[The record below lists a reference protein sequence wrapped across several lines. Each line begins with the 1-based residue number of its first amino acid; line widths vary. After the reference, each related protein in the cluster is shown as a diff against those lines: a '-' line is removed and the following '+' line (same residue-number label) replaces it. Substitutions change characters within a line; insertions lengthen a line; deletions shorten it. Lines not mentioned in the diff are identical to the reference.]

1 MPLLLPSSG
10 SHLGLAS
17 PLHLTPSASL
27 IAHTRRPHH
36 SPRPPIPGV
45 ARALAGTSNGS
56 ILATF
61 LLLALYAPVNA
72 DAKEMKKRLQS
83 GKPVRPDEPLSYE
96 TVCQMVGRAGDAS
109 EMLVMVNLCSDVTVA
124 ADFASASEL
133 VDGGEIASSFLFGY
147 LLKCLQ
153 EKHNI
158 STIIKTI
165 GGVLTFG
172 RGSLGMPRPKALALL
187 HMLRESLHACP
198 TFTDEELRKL
208 LPELGVYAGWAMP
221 VGAAAAEARG
231 ALLSEMAMRGA
242 SLFHALSR
250 EVPWL
255 RADVRYAH
263 SADAR
268 PALLDA
274 FAVHV
279 VTDDA
284 RGTTDWG
291 RALRAMLVAPSGAPT
306 EAEVEGCRLSLAS
319 MLYTLFKLHE
329 DANVRIS
336 PSKIA
341 SLPLEQ
347 LAAFAAEAAT
357 LAAGVADLGH
367 AVRDCYDTQAAEDAV
382 RGRTARV
389 SAGLRA
395 LADGITSA
403 AASFGGGASPGGG
416 GGGGMSLRGSL
427 GMSRKM
433 TRDDAGGA
441 PAADVRTP
449 RLPPLSLRALDAASA
464 SLLSSHV
471 LAELREAAEV
481 CGARRYLHEPL
492 LPSLYERLRQ
502 SAAHGEPAG
511 LAHAL
516 RVCVAGSDTTLHKL
530 IQAYAVLRCAYPE
543 LLEQRP
549 LRVFLVPVGRPHALR
564 LAGFLAQQDGWYRR
578 HVFAPHCAGPP
589 IVPHLILSSSGGGDG
604 WHADG
609 GGDGRLHGAG
619 EPPPSAFATAPAAG
633 APTLPVAPLRAT
645 LTDYFRASRACLQVR
660 LFEVACYTAA
670 PPPPP
675 SAASAVSMKRPTDA
689 PFVTLVFGQSVEV
702 VSVGGRD
709 ESGGPPVGATVCYTM
724 SDPWGVPYQ
733 TPTTVAGRFAC
744 LSWHTFSSAPFHS
757 PASGRLQMRCGLATK
772 SAPASS
778 KPPMRYAD
786 TASVHAGLGA
796 GLGGAQDGSLT
807 PRTPRGGGQDGKF
820 GLLVDGEY
828 YGPFAYCHIAPCT
841 APGTS
846 EQLSLPLATFFPI
859 GDDDASSDAL

>member
-1 MPLLLPSSG
+1 
-10 SHLGLAS
+10 
-17 PLHLTPSASL
+17 
-27 IAHTRRPHH
+27 
-36 SPRPPIPGV
+36 
-45 ARALAGTSNGS
+45 
-56 ILATF
+56 
-61 LLLALYAPVNA
+61 
-72 DAKEMKKRLQS
+72 MKKRLQS

-441 PAADVRTP
+441 PAPTSARRGCRRSRCARSTRPARRCSPRTCSPSCARRRRCAARGGTSTSRSCP
-449 RLPPLSLRALDAASA
+449 RCTSGCARAPPTASRPASPPRCASA
-464 SLLSSHV
+464 SPAAIRPSTSSYKPTPSC
-471 LAELREAAEV
+471 AART
-481 CGARRYLHEPL
+481 GAARAAPAARLPRARRPAARAAPRW
-492 LPSLYERLRQ
+492 LPRAAGRLVPPPRLR
-502 SAAHGEPAG
+502 A
-511 LAHAL
+511 AL
-516 RVCVAGSDTTLHKL
+516 R
-530 IQAYAVLRCAYPE
+530 
-543 LLEQRP
+543 
-549 LRVFLVPVGRPHALR
+549 
-564 LAGFLAQQDGWYRR
+564 
-578 HVFAPHCAGPP
+578 GPA

-709 ESGGPPVGATVCYTM
+709 ESGGRP
-724 SDPWGVPYQ
+724 
-733 TPTTVAGRFAC
+733 
-744 LSWHTFSSAPFHS
+744 SAPPSATPCPTHGACPTRRRRRWRAASRASRGTPSRRRPSTRPRRAGCRCAAAS
-757 PASGRLQMRCGLATK
+757 PPNRRRRRPSRPCGT
-772 SAPASS
+772 
-778 KPPMRYAD
+778 
-786 TASVHAGLGA
+786 
-796 GLGGAQDGSLT
+796 LT
-807 PRTPRGGGQDGKF
+807 PRPSTR
-820 GLLVDGEY
+820 
-828 YGPFAYCHIAPCT
+828 
-841 APGTS
+841 
-846 EQLSLPLATFFPI
+846 
-859 GDDDASSDAL
+859 ASAQGSVARRTGA